1 MDSTGAGSICSSRQ
15 ASSIRIEFSFDEFS
29 RGNLAGNGI
38 GERTRQAVRT
48 LRVLVGS
55 GRSCVLH
62 GIATQPLVVLPL
74 RGQVR
79 LIEGE
84 NARTLNPNQL
94 FVGEGG
100 HLLQAVGTP
109 DALWIAFAAP
119 AAVWQQLFAGS
130 LDVSIPGPVLLPATY
145 EVNRAIRRS
154 AVHLA
159 REARRTT
166 TGNSTAVAAAL
177 RFGTRL
183 LDLQAG
189 FDPLIKRCPGRSLA
203 QRRGVFLRLQ
213 RVISYLA
220 CSTDLDLGI
229 LGFAR
234 LANYSPSHFVRT
246 FNTVYGETPH
256 AKLMEGR
263 LSRALQLL
271 STTELSITEVAR
283 AAGFE
288 DRCVFARSF
297 KRRFGETA
305 SAARERRRRA

>member
-1 MDSTGAGSICSSRQ
+1 MESNGAGIIGSSRQ
-15 ASSIRIEFSFDEFS
+15 ASSIRVEFSFNEFS
-29 RGNLAGNGI
+29 HGNRNASGI

-62 GIATQPLVVLPL
+62 GIATQPLVLLPL

-100 HLLQAVGTP
+100 HLLQAVGTQ
-109 DALWIAFAAP
+109 DALWVAFVAP
-119 AAVWQQLFAGS
+119 AAVWQQLFAGA

-145 EVNRAIRRS
+145 EANRAVRRS
-154 AVHLA
+154 VVHLA
-159 REARRTT
+159 REARRTA
-166 TGNSTAVAAAL
+166 GSTAAVAAAL